1 MFLTLAFVIISY
13 SSQVQEF
20 LIMEESEASASSSAP
35 KMKKPKIN
43 FSSVHQEFDTIQ
55 ILNPKLDKEV
65 TGSRCKVCQQTF
77 MRTNSSTLK
86 THLKVLHPEIFR
98 AVESKSVSF
107 KFSPVSDYL

>member
-1 MFLTLAFVIISY
+1 
-13 SSQVQEF
+13 
-20 LIMEESEASASSSAP
+20 MEESEASASSSAP

-65 TGSRCKVCQQTF
+65 TGSRCKVCLQTF
-77 MRTNSSTLK
+77 MRRNSSTLK
-86 THLKVLHPEIFR
+86 KHLEVLHPEIFK

-107 KFSPVSDYL
+107 KFSPVSDHPHPRIRSR